1 MDTLPA
7 EMLTKITDFC
17 NPKSIINL
25 SKVSV
30 TWYFITEKLRNKLKG
45 IIEEYT
51 SDIKGITSY
60 YRRSIIDNYISD
72 NRVDKLGLML
82 DLGIIRTN
90 QVLYTYE
97 NYLFTNHI
105 SLFDFAIKYNSIP
118 VIELFLKYGHNLNEK
133 NYSGVTPL
141 MNCVNKV
148 YISEQLYLMRYLLD
162 KGANPN
168 IENKSGYI
176 AMDYISVRTFIR
188 YLIKDMLRE
197 YGSREGTI
205 NDYESEDYLD
215 NYEDDEYDSQ

>member
-7 EMLTKITDFC
+7 ELLTKITDFC

-25 SKVSV
+25 NKVSV
-30 TWYFITEKLRNKLKG
+30 TWYFITEKLRNKIKG
-45 IIEEYT
+45 IIKEYT
-51 SDIKGITSY
+51 SNIKGLTSY
-60 YRRSIIDNYISD
+60 YRRSVIDNYIS
-72 NRVDKLGLML
+72 NNNVDKLGLML

-90 QVLYTYE
+90 EVLYTFE

-141 MNCVNKV
+141 MNCANKIN
-148 YISEQLYLMRYLLD
+148 ISEQLDLIRYLLD
-162 KGANPN
+162 KGADPN
-168 IENKSGYI
+168 VENHSGYI
-176 AMDYISVRTFIR
+176 AMDYISVRTFIK
-188 YLIKDMLRE
+188 YLIKDLLRE

-205 NDYESEDYLD
+205 NDYESEDFLD
-215 NYEDDEYDSQ
+215 EDDEYDSQ